1 MARYVGPS
9 CRFCRREGEKL
20 FLKGTRCFSDKCAF
34 ERRGYSP
41 GEHGA
46 SRSGRRK
53 GSEYGLQL
61 REKQKVRRL
70 YGLLETQFHNLFQ
83 RADGMAGITG
93 ENLLMLLEC
102 RLDNVVYR
110 LGFAPSRKSAR
121 QLVRHRHFTVG
132 GRVVD
137 IPSYPV
143 APREVIRVR
152 EQSRNLD
159 IIHQALK
166 EQGRELALPYLRL
179 DKARLEGELLEAPKR
194 SDIPT
199 LCSEQMIVELYS
211 K

>member
-53 GSEYGLQL
+53 GSEYGKQL

-70 YGLLETQFHNLFQ
+70 YGLLETPFHNLFQ
-83 RADGMAGITG
+83 QADRMKGITG
-93 ENLLMLLEC
+93 ENLLVLLEC
-102 RLDNVVYR
+102 RLDNLVYR
-110 LGFAPSRKSAR
+110 LGFAPSRKAAR
-121 QLVRHRHFTVG
+121 QLVRHRHFAVG

-137 IPSYPV
+137 IPSFQV
-143 APREVIRVR
+143 SPREVIRVR
-152 EQSRNLD
+152 EESRSLD
-159 IIHQALK
+159 IIHEALK

-179 DKARLEGELLEAPKR
+179 DKARLEGELLETPKR

-199 LCSEQMIVELYS
+199 LCSEQTIVELYS